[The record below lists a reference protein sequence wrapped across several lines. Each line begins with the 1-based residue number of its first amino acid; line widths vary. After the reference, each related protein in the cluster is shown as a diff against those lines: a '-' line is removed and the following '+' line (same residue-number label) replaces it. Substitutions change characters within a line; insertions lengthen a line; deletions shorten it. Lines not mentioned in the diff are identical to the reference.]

1 MRIPGVLL
9 GILLRKMQLVNFLR
23 GKGKFGDYVGI
34 GGIAIEGIRFCGYIE
49 TIFLPETVEIIFHM

>member
-1 MRIPGVLL
+1 
-9 GILLRKMQLVNFLR
+9 MQLVNFLR